1 MRRPVVAVF
10 CMPEVGHLQRLLPLI
25 AGLARRGAAVP
36 VFTAAAFRGAVE
48 RAGGS
53 PVDLFADR
61 PLDAA
66 DATSRPVPCRYVS
79 FAAHYAPALLETVAR
94 LAPAV
99 IVYDT
104 FAVIGRVLA
113 RALGVPYVN
122 VCAGHAMTPARA
134 LAALGDYPRVAPSDA
149 CWRAVASLRDRWGI
163 ADASPFAYFTGV
175 SPFLNVYCEPP
186 AFLPPEDRAALEPVA
201 FFGSV
206 APPETGRVDAP
217 AGPAFGPPGSGGGPR
232 VYAAFGSVVWRYY
245 EADAV
250 QALHALADAVAARP
264 PARAV
269 VSLGGHRLEAA
280 ARSRLARPNV
290 RVTDYV
296 DQWRL
301 LEAASVCVTHH
312 GLNSTHEAIYHRVP
326 MLSYPFFA
334 DQPPLAACCQALG
347 LAVPLAG
354 APRAALDPGDV
365 GAALARVEA
374 ESAAMA
380 ARLARAREWEVEAID
395 GRDAV
400 VRRILA
406 LGGAG
411 RP

>member
-1 MRRPVVAVF
+1 
-10 CMPEVGHLQRLLPLI
+10 MPEPGHLQRLLPVI
-25 AGLARRGAAVP
+25 AGLARRGVAVP
-36 VFTAAAFRGAVE
+36 VFTAAAFGGAVE
-48 RAGGS
+48 RAGGR
-53 PVDLFADR
+53 PVDLFAHH
-61 PLDAA
+61 PLEAA

-79 FAAHYAPALLETVAR
+79 FAAHYAPALRETVAR
-94 LAPAV
+94 LEPAA

-104 FAVIGRVLA
+104 FAVVGHVLG

-134 LAALGDYPRVAPSDA
+134 LASLVDDPRVAPSEA
-149 CWRAVASLRDRWGI
+149 CWRAVASLRDRWGL
-163 ADASPFAYFTGV
+163 ADAGPFAYFTGV

-186 AFLPPEDRAALEPVA
+186 AFLAPDDRAALEPIA

-206 APPETGRVDAP
+206 APPETGRLDAP
-217 AGPAFGPPGSGGGPR
+217 PGPSLAAPADGGGLR

-245 EADAV
+245 EADA
-250 QALHALADAVAARP
+250 LRALAAVAEAVAARP
-264 PARAV
+264 GARAV
-269 VSLGGHRLEAA
+269 LSLGGHRLGAG
-280 ARSRLARPNV
+280 ARSRLARRGV
-290 RVTDYV
+290 QVADYA

-326 MLSYPFFA
+326 MLSCPFFA
-334 DQPPLAACCQALG
+334 DQPRLAARCQALG

-354 APRAALDPGDV
+354 APRAPLEPRDV
-365 GAALARVEA
+365 AAALARVEA
-374 ESAAMA
+374 ESAGMA
-380 ARLARAREWEVEAID
+380 ARLARARAWEVEAMA

-400 VRRILA
+400 IQRILD
-406 LGGAG
+406 LGAG